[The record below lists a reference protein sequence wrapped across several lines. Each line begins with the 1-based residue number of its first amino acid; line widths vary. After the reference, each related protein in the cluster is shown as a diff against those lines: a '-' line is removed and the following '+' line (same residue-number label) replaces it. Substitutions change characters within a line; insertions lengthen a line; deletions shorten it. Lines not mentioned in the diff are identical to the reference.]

1 MRDAR
6 GGSDSLVLDN
16 IVHHASP
23 ELIDVMMA
31 KYDSTR
37 PYYMRHVEELA
48 QIAQSIQHGSGAV
61 GREVI
66 AEHVDAR
73 PEKRTCLTCGEVGHV
88 QRNFRAKDT
97 VVDEEHGESS

>member
-37 PYYMRHVEELA
+37 PYYMRHVE
-48 QIAQSIQHGSGAV
+48 GAGADRSV
-61 GREVI
+61 YPAREW
-66 AEHVDAR
+66 R
-73 PEKRTCLTCGEVGHV
+73 GGT
-88 QRNFRAKDT
+88 
-97 VVDEEHGESS
+97 